1 MRLVL
6 NEWVAAT
13 IQLHFGKA
21 TPENGEAFHAFLREI
36 VPLEV
41 IFGKDALKVDPLEKL
56 HPLEVTGGRDGR
68 GFPGEAINHPCSLRP
83 ITPSLST
90 YICRGEKGSLRI
102 SLRGN
107 LLCVNVA
114 TFVSSS
120 APRSI
125 ILGGWLCASG
135 NMCTARLFGPNQHQA
150 ENEIVDF
157 SEWLTLPNDDGLGA
171 LICALR

>member
-1 MRLVL
+1 MLLRFIFQDEEAFRAKMRLVL

-21 TPENGEAFHAFLREI
+21 TPENDEAFHAFLREI

-90 YICRGEKGSLRI
+90 YFEVHMQRRERK
-102 SLRGN
+102 
-107 LLCVNVA
+107 
-114 TFVSSS
+114 SS
-120 APRSI
+120 
-125 ILGGWLCASG
+125 
-135 NMCTARLFGPNQHQA
+135 
-150 ENEIVDF
+150 DF
-157 SEWLTLPNDDGLGA
+157 SSWKL
-171 LICALR
+171 ALRQRGDFRVQQRASIDNFGRLAVCFRQHVYSAFVWS